1 VLQEAAKELF
11 VAESHRAF
19 LIVIGVVPPSKLH
32 LGFGDRDN
40 PMVGD
45 GDTMGITSQVLQ
57 DVVWSA
63 KGWLGINDPVL
74 LKQRA
79 QETAEAL
86 FVSQRQTLAIE
97 GELLGAKSTSQ
108 FGCEFATEYSAQDFH
123 RKKEIGS

>member
-1 VLQEAAKELF
+1 
-11 VAESHRAF
+11 
-19 LIVIGVVPPSKLH
+19 
-32 LGFGDRDN
+32 
-40 PMVGD
+40 MVGD